1 MPANNA
7 MPGPTAPAPR
17 APASPFALDEP
28 LAWRDWRREK
38 LEASADRARELVVE
52 VGDPRALAE
61 SEREALRRLCRR
73 HNMAIY
79 RSRLGALADKAVPAK
94 LGEQFGLTHL
104 DHNPLA
110 DDDAI
115 TSLEVVAEKGGRGYI
130 PYTNRRLLWH
140 TDGYYNPP
148 GRRIRAFILH
158 CVAPAARG
166 GENALIDP
174 EMAYLLLRDRNPAHI
189 EALMAPDAMTIP
201 ANTEGG
207 SETRAAQTGPV
218 FSVDP
223 ETGSLHMRYTART
236 RSIVWKDDEP
246 TRAAVRAL
254 EALLADDGPHV
265 VRHRFAVGEG
275 LLCNN
280 VLHNRSAF
288 EDAPGATRLLYRAR
302 YYDRIAGTGLR
313 DASS

>member
-1 MPANNA
+1 MSVNA
-7 MPGPTAPAPR
+7 SIPVSPAPLKR
-17 APASPFALDEP
+17 ATASPFDLDQASAYQE
-28 LAWRDWRREK
+28 WRRQK
-38 LEASADRARELVVE
+38 LAEFDLPVVEINDPRELTE
-52 VGDPRALAE
+52 A
-61 SEREALRRLCRR
+61 EREAMRQSCRI
-73 HNMAIY
+73 HNMVVY
-79 RSRLGALADKAVPAK
+79 RSRLGALADKTIAAK

-110 DDDAI
+110 DEDAI

-148 GRRIRAFILH
+148 ERRIRAFILH
-158 CVAPAARG
+158 CVTPAARG

-174 EMAYLLLRDRNPAHI
+174 EMAYLLLRDDNPGHI

-201 ANTEGG
+201 ANTESG

-223 ETGSLHMRYTART
+223 GSGSLHMRYTART
-236 RSIVWKDDEP
+236 RSIVWKDDER
-246 TRAAVRAL
+246 TRTAVRAL
-254 EALLADDGPHV
+254 EVLLAGDGPHV
-265 VRHRFAVGEG
+265 VRHRLGAGEG

-280 VLHNRSAF
+280 VLHNREAF

-302 YYDRIAGTGLR
+302 YYDRIAGTGLNDR
-313 DASS
+313 I